1 MNVEAWKVETLTS
14 SAVTH
19 EASGT
24 DDLARF
30 FPEVE
35 RVQIRAVLKPNQ
47 NGGGVRETVTVEY
60 AGLEHA
66 IFTSALPL
74 EFGDLVQLHFVEGQH
89 KSEARV
95 TAVQYHQSR
104 KAVAVQ
110 FLNAETSWVN
120 RP

>member
-1 MNVEAWKVETLTS
+1 VNDEAWYVETLTS
-14 SAVTH
+14 SAVTQ

-24 DDLARF
+24 EDLARF
-30 FPEVE
+30 FPGVE
-35 RVQIRAVLKPNQ
+35 RVQIRAVLQPTQ
-47 NGGGVRETVTVEY
+47 NGGGLRETVTVEY
-60 AGLEHA
+60 AGMEHA
-66 IFTSALPL
+66 IFVSALPL
-74 EFGDLVQLHFVEGQH
+74 EFGDRIQLHFAGSKR